1 MGAFM
6 SYFLVP
12 REREMTRLLLKV
24 VMQTT
29 RWVADDLGL
38 VTHDDP
44 AARVGVLLNA
54 ARSMTELVDTGLL
67 HTLPGAVPSG
77 QFLGYAI
84 ADRTGRPASDIARTM
99 LAQLCE
105 YTLHLGDFEPA
116 LARTLNARQPRNTT
130 KKHGTPDP
138 GPKRC
143 PRHVRAVSVHTLRCI
158 NMRAEQPHIEL
169 NWLGR
174 RGGRH

>member
-99 LAQLCE
+99 LAQLCG
-105 YTLHLGDFEPA
+105 YTFHLGDFEPA
-116 LARTLNARQPRNTT
+116 LAAL
-130 KKHGTPDP
+130 
-138 GPKRC
+138 
-143 PRHVRAVSVHTLRCI
+143 
-158 NMRAEQPHIEL
+158 
-169 NWLGR
+169 
-174 RGGRH
+174 

>member
-67 HTLPGAVPSG
+67 HTLPGAVCACRKPRPGHATRRYSLIRQAVWVRLRTRYRPRSTGSG
-77 QFLGYAI
+77 RGFSGA
-84 ADRTGRPASDIARTM
+84 AEFSDRCGR
-99 LAQLCE
+99 C
-105 YTLHLGDFEPA
+105 
-116 LARTLNARQPRNTT
+116 
-130 KKHGTPDP
+130 
-138 GPKRC
+138 
-143 PRHVRAVSVHTLRCI
+143 
-158 NMRAEQPHIEL
+158 
-169 NWLGR
+169 
-174 RGGRH
+174 

>member
-38 VTHDDP
+38 VIHDDP

-130 KKHGTPDP
+130 KKHGTPRKWATVIQARSVVRGTHKGHHCQEGVRIWP
-138 GPKRC
+138 GGYVLP
-143 PRHVRAVSVHTLRCI
+143 SG
-158 NMRAEQPHIEL
+158 
-169 NWLGR
+169 LG
-174 RGGRH
+174 

>member
-54 ARSMTELVDTGLL
+54 ARSMTELVDTGQE
-67 HTLPGAVPSG
+67 PVRGVPHG
-77 QFLGYAI
+77 H
-84 ADRTGRPASDIARTM
+84 D
-99 LAQLCE
+99 
-105 YTLHLGDFEPA
+105 GD
-116 LARTLNARQPRNTT
+116 
-130 KKHGTPDP
+130 
-138 GPKRC
+138 
-143 PRHVRAVSVHTLRCI
+143 LR
-158 NMRAEQPHIEL
+158 
-169 NWLGR
+169 
-174 RGGRH
+174 